1 MEETCRQPRRKQKTS
16 DIMEKSTAALLPD
29 ASDVF
34 VTLTIKANIRRESSV
49 KIMQDFVASNRN
61 NTCLYTTDIGD
72 SNCVSG
78 MGTSG
83 QTSSVSYS
91 SVSQSSDGG
100 VCMSGSGLPNTGG
113 M

>member
-1 MEETCRQPRRKQKTS
+1 MQQSGNKAFVRILCVCCPRRMK
-16 DIMEKSTAALLPD
+16 
-29 ASDVF
+29 
-34 VTLTIKANIRRESSV
+34 RRYQPAFRCKPS
-49 KIMQDFVASNRN
+49 Q
-61 NTCLYTTDIGD
+61 Y
-72 SNCVSG
+72 VSG

-100 VCMSGSGLPNTGG
+100 ACLSGTGLPYNTGG

>member
-1 MEETCRQPRRKQKTS
+1 MPFHQLPNRSMEETCRQPCRKQRTS
-16 DIMEKSTAALLPD
+16 
-29 ASDVF
+29 
-34 VTLTIKANIRRESSV
+34 
-49 KIMQDFVASNRN
+49 
-61 NTCLYTTDIGD
+61 Y
-72 SNCVSG
+72 VSG

-100 VCMSGSGLPNTGG
+100 ACLSGTGLPYNTGG